1 MTLLMYCFKFNFL
14 DYADKQIEN
23 LKNPYQK
30 DSSGYTVLDYS
41 IKHDVKF
48 FKKIINKF
56 EYIKFDQSKK
66 WPHKFLCVALDNFDI
81 LKEILKID
89 KEININN
96 YLKHSLLNYSIMF
109 KRKEISFY
117 LLDNGANFLSKDYR
131 GWNSFFY
138 SSYYKEFDTFDKIKN
153 LCSSQEFN
161 KLSAETDVFSKSF
174 NFYKKQED

>member
-1 MTLLMYCFKFNFL
+1 MKIDQIIDLISKKEKSFFEKNKNLILSEEIYKNNMSLLMYCFKFNFL

-66 WPHKFLCVALDNFDI
+66 WPHKF
-81 LKEILKID
+81 
-89 KEININN
+89 
-96 YLKHSLLNYSIMF
+96 
-109 KRKEISFY
+109 
-117 LLDNGANFLSKDYR
+117 
-131 GWNSFFY
+131 
-138 SSYYKEFDTFDKIKN
+138 
-153 LCSSQEFN
+153 
-161 KLSAETDVFSKSF
+161 
-174 NFYKKQED
+174 